1 MSQQK
6 RKKTYQLKQKYMIPF
21 LKRVTEMKLWDTM
34 KSKLDIYFSF
44 VRFDQKLKIRGI
56 KNYP

>member
-34 KSKLDIYFSF
+34 KSKLDIYFFF
-44 VRFDQKLKIRGI
+44 VRFDQKFKIRGI